1 MMTETMQALR
11 DLQKKLYAFQ
21 FALNV
26 IDFDAQ
32 TVAPSES
39 YPGRGE
45 ALEVLSG
52 IKYSLIADPSL
63 PALLEKARS
72 EERTEQEAAEVAEL
86 QRMYDETS
94 KIPAQ
99 EYAAFVKLTTAAVN
113 AWEKAKAA
121 SDFSLFAPYLE
132 QIVAYRRR
140 TAAYFDANKAPYDV
154 WLDQY
159 EKGLSMAQCDAFFD
173 QLKAVIQPLVKEIG
187 QRGAKIP
194 CDFLKGTWP
203 IEAQKMLS
211 AAVMKLMGIDE
222 SHCVLSESEHPFTT
236 EFYKGDVRITTHYHE
251 DDMASNLYS
260 VIHEGGHALYELHM
274 ADRLQYTCLSG
285 GASMGLHESQS
296 RLCENYL
303 GRNLGFIRSL
313 WPTLTELFPAQLAG
327 VTPEAFYKAVN
338 QCQPSLIRTEADE
351 VTYCLHVMVRY
362 ELEKRLM
369 DGSLAVKD
377 LPAAWNAQMKELL
390 GVEVP
395 DDAHGVLQDIHW
407 ACGDLGYFPSYAL
420 GTAYG
425 AQMMASMRKELD
437 VDGLLEA
444 GNWAP
449 ITGWLEER
457 IWQYGKE
464 KTPAQ
469 LLQNA
474 CGGAFDPKFYTDYL
488 VEKYSAIYQL

>member
-1 MMTETMQALR
+1 
-11 DLQKKLYAFQ
+11 
-21 FALNV
+21 
-26 IDFDAQ
+26 
-32 TVAPSES
+32 
-39 YPGRGE
+39 
-45 ALEVLSG
+45 
-52 IKYSLIADPSL
+52 
-63 PALLEKARS
+63 
-72 EERTEQEAAEVAEL
+72 
-86 QRMYDETS
+86 
-94 KIPAQ
+94 
-99 EYAAFVKLTTAAVN
+99 
-113 AWEKAKAA
+113 
-121 SDFSLFAPYLE
+121 
-132 QIVAYRRR
+132 
-140 TAAYFDANKAPYDV
+140 
-154 WLDQY
+154 
-159 EKGLSMAQCDAFFD
+159 
-173 QLKAVIQPLVKEIG
+173 
-187 QRGAKIP
+187 
-194 CDFLKGTWP
+194 
-203 IEAQKMLS
+203 MLS

-222 SHCVLSESEHPFTT
+222 GHCVLSESEHPFTT

-303 GRNLGFIRSL
+303 GRSLGFIKSL
-313 WPTLTELFPAQLAG
+313 WPTLTELFPTQLAG

-390 GVEVP
+390 GVDVP

-425 AQMMASMRKELD
+425 AQMMASMRKDLD
-437 VDGLLEA
+437 VDALLEA

-469 LLQNA
+469 LLKNA
-474 CGGAFDPKFYTDYL
+474 CGGEFDPKFYTDYL
-488 VEKYSAIYQL
+488 VEKYFAIYEL

>member
-236 EFYKGDVRITTHYHE
+236 EFYKGDVRITTNYHE

-313 WPTLTELFPAQLAG
+313 WP
-327 VTPEAFYKAVN
+327 
-338 QCQPSLIRTEADE
+338 PS
-351 VTYCLHVMVRY
+351 
-362 ELEKRLM
+362 
-369 DGSLAVKD
+369 
-377 LPAAWNAQMKELL
+377 
-390 GVEVP
+390 
-395 DDAHGVLQDIHW
+395 
-407 ACGDLGYFPSYAL
+407 PSCSPPSWRA
-420 GTAYG
+420 
-425 AQMMASMRKELD
+425 
-437 VDGLLEA
+437 
-444 GNWAP
+444 
-449 ITGWLEER
+449 
-457 IWQYGKE
+457 
-464 KTPAQ
+464 
-469 LLQNA
+469 
-474 CGGAFDPKFYTDYL
+474 
-488 VEKYSAIYQL
+488 

>member
-1 MMTETMQALR
+1 MSETMQTLR
-11 DLQKKLYAFQ
+11 ALQKQIYAFQ

-26 IDFDAQ
+26 IDYDAQ

-52 IKYSLIADPSL
+52 IKYNLIANPEL
-63 PALLEKARS
+63 PALLESARQENLS
-72 EERTEQEAAEVAEL
+72 VQEAAEVAEL
-86 QRMYDETS
+86 QRLYDETS
-94 KIPAQ
+94 KIPAA
-99 EYAAFVKLTTAAVN
+99 EYSAFVKLTTEAVN

-121 SDFSLFAPYLE
+121 NDFSMFAPYLE
-132 QIVAYRRR
+132 KIVDYRRR
-140 TAAYFDANKAPYDV
+140 TAAYFNPDKAPYDV

-159 EKGLSMAQCDAFFD
+159 EKGLSMAQCDEFFA
-173 QLKAVIQPLVKEIG
+173 QLKAVIQPLVRKITEK
-187 QRGAKIP
+187 GAPISA
-194 CDFLKGTWP
+194 DFLNNRWP
-203 IEAQKMLS
+203 IKNQRKLS
-211 AAVMKLMGIDE
+211 ALLMDKMGIDRN
-222 SHCVLSESEHPFTT
+222 HCQLGESEHPFTT

-251 DDMASNLYS
+251 SDMASNMYS

-303 GRNLGFIRSL
+303 GRSLGFIKNL
-313 WPTLTELFPAQLAG
+313 WPDLTTLFPEQLEG

-351 VTYCLHVMVRY
+351 VTYCLHIMVRY
-362 ELEKRLM
+362 ELEKCLL
-369 DGSLAVKD
+369 DGSLEVKD

-425 AQMMASMRKELD
+425 AQMMAQMRKTLD
-437 VDGLLEA
+437 VDALLEA

-469 LLQNA
+469 LLENA
-474 CGGAFDPKFYTDYL
+474 CGAAFDPKFYTDYL
-488 VEKYSAIYQL
+488 VEKYSKIYEL